1 MSMGSIIVSILY
13 DQFLANEV
21 ETLQIPNLPSSDT
34 YTLEEEKSFLERT
47 LLLSNKIELFFHV
60 GDGQIL
66 YDRDDRAAETF
77 CILLQ
82 GYYVDLFNVQ
92 VERMNEKL
100 KVCRKEASEY
110 RWNDNLILQYST
122 YYLMR
127 QNLIF
132 HIRYLQEI
140 NPKLLGVQSNQVDPT
155 DKLEYTDL
163 QRKEP
168 KSSFFRKFQYGLVY
182 GLWKLMT
189 I

>member
-34 YTLEEEKSFLERT
+34 YTLEEEKSFLNRT
-47 LLLSNKIELFFHV
+47 LLLWNEIELFFHV
-60 GDGQIL
+60 GDGKIQ

-82 GYYVDLFNVQ
+82 GYYINLFNVQ

-100 KVCRKEASEY
+100 KTCRKEASEY

-127 QNLIF
+127 QNLLS

-140 NPKLLGVQSNQVDPT
+140 NPKLLGVKSDRLDPI
-155 DKLEYTDL
+155 DKLEYTDVK
-163 QRKEP
+163 REEP
-168 KSSFFRKFQYGLVY
+168 KSSFFRKCQYGLVY
-182 GLWKLMT
+182 GLWKLIT

>member
-1 MSMGSIIVSILY
+1 MSMSSIIVSILY
-13 DQFLANEV
+13 DQFIANEV
-21 ETLQIPNLPSSDT
+21 ENLQVPQLPSSNS
-34 YTLEEEKSFLERT
+34 YSLEEENSFLQRT
-47 LLLSNKIELFFHV
+47 LLLWNQIEEYFHV
-60 GDGQIL
+60 GDEKIR
-66 YDRDDRAAETF
+66 YDLDDRAAETF

-82 GYYVDLFNVQ
+82 RYYVNLFNFQ

-100 KVCRKEASEY
+100 KACRKEASEH

-127 QNLIF
+127 QNLIS

-140 NPKLLGVQSNQVDPT
+140 NPKLLGVKSDRLNPI

-168 KSSFFRKFQYGLVY
+168 KSSFFRKCQYGLVY

>member
-34 YTLEEEKSFLERT
+34 HTLEEEKSFLTRT
-47 LLLSNKIELFFHV
+47 LLLWNEIELFFHV
-60 GDGQIL
+60 GDGKIR
-66 YDRDDRAAETF
+66 YDIDDRAAETF

-82 GYYVDLFNVQ
+82 GYYVNLFNVQ

-110 RWNDNLILQYST
+110 LWNDDLILQYST

-127 QNLIF
+127 QNLLS

-140 NPKLLGVQSNQVDPT
+140 NPKLLGVKSNRLDSI

-168 KSSFFRKFQYGLVY
+168 KSSFFRKCQCGLVY